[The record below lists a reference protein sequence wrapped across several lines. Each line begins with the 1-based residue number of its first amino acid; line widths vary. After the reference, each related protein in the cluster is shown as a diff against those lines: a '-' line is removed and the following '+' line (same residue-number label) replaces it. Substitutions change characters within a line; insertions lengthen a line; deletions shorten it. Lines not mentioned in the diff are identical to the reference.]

1 MDQEVFRKKTVKN
14 KLILNDLV
22 FLNHPKFY
30 RILEN
35 CIRFGQPLL
44 IENIEEELDPILQ
57 PILLRQTIKKGN

>member
-44 IENIEEELDPILQ
+44 IENIEEELDPIL
-57 PILLRQTIKKGN
+57 